1 MIFRDN
7 TATSGYC
14 LCSDC
19 RFGVLECYHK
29 YTTIPNGIYVC
40 SRLKML
46 AVKDVGICNLFEGRQ
61 EDATINR

>member
-19 RFGVLECYHK
+19 RFKSNISVLYENDVPIDITCICRK
-29 YTTIPNGIYVC
+29 YGI
-40 SRLKML
+40 
-46 AVKDVGICNLFEGRQ
+46 VKNVGICNLFEGRYD
-61 EDATINR
+61 DATINR

>member
-7 TATSGYC
+7 TATNGYC

-19 RFGVLECYHK
+19 RFKVNRSIIYENDIAVDVTCVCRKYGV
-29 YTTIPNGIYVC
+29 
-40 SRLKML
+40 
-46 AVKDVGICNLFEGRQ
+46 VKNVGICNLFEGRQ